1 MNIQHSQIKSSLY
14 DLTEKVYREKKSGHT
29 ALNLLCINT
38 LLLNINMFTEFV
50 IASLNEIKAK

>member
-14 DLTEKVYREKKSGHT
+14 DLTEKVYIEKIWSY
-29 ALNLLCINT
+29 C
-38 LLLNINMFTEFV
+38 TEPAMYQHPLTYLIV